1 MKDDSD
7 INRFENREKWRE
19 TGVEVTRV
27 NNSQRQVVQTVGKN
41 DLSGRIS
48 RRTMEKQ
55 MGGSISYTVPV

>member
-7 INRFENREKWRE
+7 INWFENREKWRE

>member
-27 NNSQRQVVQTVGKN
+27 NKSQRQVVQTVGKN